1 MLLWNILSTL
11 ISVVALLGTYYTYQ
25 QFRYLR
31 DERERD
37 KKRVTEDDEWAEKFT
52 EATQQLTSL
61 APKFF
66 AGVPGPPGI
75 GRPGG
80 DGLGLVFPEL
90 ELRQRFQQ
98 HLIQFNGPGTR
109 PQARSSNPE
118 QLRLTPV
125 RETIQKV
132 LDRIEEVSGLT
143 RSSPPDLASKW
154 MPDCTR
160 VAICTDISD
169 NTPSRFCF
177 RKCDHARK
185 HSSRTRTNTGSTLPS
200 IRTCA

>member
-11 ISVVALLGTYYTYQ
+11 ISVVALLGVYYTYQ

-31 DERERD
+31 DERARD
-37 KKRVTEDDEWAEKFT
+37 KRREAEDDKWAEKFT
-52 EATQQLTSL
+52 QATQQLTNL

-66 AGVPGPPGI
+66 TGVPGPPGV

-98 HLIQFNGPGTR
+98 HLIQFNGQGTR
-109 PQARSSNPE
+109 PQARSLNPE

-132 LDRIEEVSGLT
+132 LDRIEEVKRTDPALADRLGL
-143 RSSPPDLASKW
+143 
-154 MPDCTR
+154 
-160 VAICTDISD
+160 
-169 NTPSRFCF
+169 
-177 RKCDHARK
+177 
-185 HSSRTRTNTGSTLPS
+185 
-200 IRTCA
+200 